1 MIEFAGAA
9 FAFVVY
15 LATMPSSLTWAHYGA
30 DGGDLVTAIARGTLP
45 HPPGFPA
52 YVLAGDL
59 FMRIPFG
66 DPAWRLNL
74 LSAMFAAGAVGL
86 TIAAVRRVGVSVI
99 AASVAGLM
107 LAFAPLFWSQ
117 AIIVEVYA
125 FAAFGASLVMYLT
138 LRDAPAWLSAFV
150 LGIGTGAHPILFFCA
165 PIVLVCHCE
174 ERSLRRSNP
183 QPPSWRLLRRFTAR
197 NDICIAFLL
206 GWLVMYGLVLVAP
219 NRAMSPWGDLTTLG
233 GWWTFVSGQIYR
245 GYVFALPL
253 AELPQR
259 VIAFAATLIRQ
270 FTPLGAIIAGAGAWR
285 LWREQRAVAF
295 ASLTT
300 FALVSLFAIGYNTA
314 DSIVYLV
321 AVLPAVALWL
331 AFGFESFTQYV
342 TRNTQHASRFTS
354 HVTRFTFHVLLLL
367 VPLLSLA
374 LFWNETNLHDD
385 RAALAWADQILS
397 AAPPNAILV
406 TERDAHTFTLW
417 YARDV
422 LQRRTDVVVLDRDLW
437 QFESYRKM
445 MNTQFGFADDL
456 VFEFE
461 KMEGRPVVEVPR

>member
-1 MIEFAGAA
+1 MIEFVGAA

-15 LATMPSSLTWAHYGA
+15 LATMPPSLTWAHYGA
-30 DGGDLVTAIARGTLP
+30 DGGDLVTAIARGALP

-52 YVLAGDL
+52 YVLAGDW
-59 FMRIPFG
+59 FIRIPFG
-66 DPAWRLNL
+66 EPAWCLNL

-86 TIAAVRRVGVSVI
+86 TIAAARRLGVSAI
-99 AASVAGLM
+99 ATSVAGLM

-125 FAAFGASLVMYLT
+125 FAAFGASLVMYLA
-138 LRDAPAWLSAFV
+138 LRGAPAWLVGFI
-150 LGIGTGAHPILFFCA
+150 LGIGMGAHPILFFCA
-165 PIVLVCHCE
+165 PIVLVCRCE

-206 GWLVMYGLVLVAP
+206 AWLVMYGVVLVVP
-219 NRAMSPWGDLTTLG
+219 NRAMSPWGDLTTIG
-233 GWWTFVSGQIYR
+233 GWWSFVSGQIYR
-245 GYVFALPL
+245 GYVFTLPL

-259 VIAFAATLIRQ
+259 LIAFAATLIRQ
-270 FTPLGAIIAGAGAWR
+270 FTPLGAIIAGVGAWR
-285 LWREQRAVAF
+285 LWREQRGVAF
-295 ASLTT
+295 ASLAA
-300 FALVSLFAIGYNTA
+300 FALVSIFAIGYNTA

-321 AVLPAVALWL
+321 IALPIAGLWL
-331 AFGFESFTQYV
+331 ALGLEPLTFHF
-342 TRNTQHASRFTS
+342 SRFTS
-354 HVTRFTFHVLLLL
+354 HATRHASRVILLLL
-367 VPLLSLA
+367 PLVSLA
-374 LFWNETNLHDD
+374 LYWNEMNLHDD
-385 RAALAWADQILS
+385 RAAIVWADQILS

-422 LQRRTDVVVLDRDLW
+422 LQRRTDVIVLDRDLW
-437 QFESYRKM
+437 QYESYRKM
-445 MNTQFGFADDL
+445 MAAQFGFADDL

-461 KMEGRPVVEVPR
+461 KKDGRSIVEVPR